1 MKRQHLLTL
10 LVALAFLVATAAAA
24 RAQGSAASQPASRP
38 PAKAVKP
45 TATAATKPTATKE
58 PATQKTT
65 TKKPAAKRPAGPA
78 LLATDDGDDDD
89 DWGDDDKQGKGKQGA
104 KDDDDDDD
112 DDGGAKLELHGF
124 VESATSLRLVD
135 DPTTD
140 DQLIL
145 GEARFRLEARHAGD
159 VVSLSFKGDFLADGA
174 TKGISVDIRE
184 AVVSFRL
191 FSFMDVKAG
200 RQVLTWGTGD
210 LLFLNDLFPKDW
222 VSFIGGRADEYLK
235 APSTSV
241 KVALYSSLVNLDLI
255 WTPIF
260 EPDRFITG
268 ERLSLFYP
276 LSGGQPGIVGG
287 KMWIQPTPI
296 DRELRNGEFHG
307 RLHRT
312 VAGLELALYG
322 YLGYFKQPLSLTI
335 TNPGPP
341 PEGSALHSRLA
352 VYGASVRGTLLGGI
366 FNLETAFYHSLDDKR
381 GDNPLIPNHHLRA
394 LVGYEHELVPKMTLG
409 LQYYNEYTLQH
420 DKLQTASA
428 AMGMSPFD
436 PKELRHVI
444 TLRWM
449 YRLLRDDLVVGLFA
463 FYSPNERDVYLRPK
477 IEYKISDALKLAAGA
492 NILWG
497 KDDFTFFGMLQEN
510 TNVYARA
517 RYVF

>member
-1 MKRQHLLTL
+1 MITRHRYSL
-10 LVALAFLVATAAAA
+10 LVALALLLSTAVV
-24 RAQGSAASQPASRP
+24 RAETAAASQPATK
-38 PAKAVKP
+38 PANAETVTPASKP
-45 TATAATKPTATKE
+45 ATKPATKRPIE
-58 PATQKTT
+58 
-65 TKKPAAKRPAGPA
+65 KKPAAKKPAAKKPASPA
-78 LLATDDGDDDD
+78 LLATDDDDDD
-89 DWGDDDKQGKGKQGA
+89 DWGDDDDA
-104 KDDDDDDD
+104 KKSKPSKKAKSDDDDDDD
-112 DDGGAKLELHGF
+112 EDQGPKLELHGF
-124 VESATSLRLVD
+124 VESATSLRLAG
-135 DPTTD
+135 DPTTN

-159 VVSLSFKGDFLADGA
+159 IVSLSFKGDFLADGA
-174 TKGISVDIRE
+174 TEAISVDIRE

-241 KVALYSSLVNLDLI
+241 KIALYSSIVNLDLV

-268 ERLSLFYP
+268 ERLSLFFP
-276 LSGGQPGIVGG
+276 LGATGPGLVGG
-287 KMWIQPTPI
+287 GEVIQPLAI
-296 DRELRNGEFHG
+296 DRRLKNGEFHG

-312 VAGLELALYG
+312 IAGLELALYG
-322 YLGYFKQPLSLTI
+322 YLGYFKQPLAGAI
-335 TNPGPP
+335 VDPGPP
-341 PEGSALHSRLA
+341 PQFSAKHSRLA

-366 FNLETAFYHSLDDKR
+366 FNVETGFYHSLDDKD
-381 GDNPLIPNHHLRA
+381 GTDPFIPNHHLRS
-394 LVGYEHELVPKMTLG
+394 LVGYEHELVSKMTLG

-420 DKLQTASA
+420 DKLETN
-428 AMGMSPFD
+428 SPF
-436 PKELRHVI
+436 PQFEPLELRHVV

-449 YRLLRDDLVVGLFA
+449 YRLLRDDLVLGLFA
-463 FYSPNERDVYLRPK
+463 FYSPNEKDFYLRPK
-477 IEYKISDALKLAAGA
+477 IEYKVSDALKLAAGA

-497 KDDFTFFGMLQEN
+497 DDQHTFFGMLQEN